1 MMINNCKVMMII
13 ISLTTSFLYLTK
25 RVSVDMIVGV
35 LNLDEIMIQEF
46 TESSNKFLDKIMIP
60 PSI

>member
-25 RVSVDMIVGV
+25 RVSVDMIAGV

-46 TESSNKFLDKIMIP
+46 IE
-60 PSI
+60 

>member
-1 MMINNCKVMMII
+1 MII

-46 TESSNKFLDKIMIP
+46 IESSNKFLDKIMIP